1 MSKSFLNIVLFLKK
15 ELDAVFGEIIIPGT
29 IYIFISVFF
38 FIIFSNFIGLIP
50 YIFTRTSHLSIT
62 LVLAL
67 PIWLGTILFSII
79 FQYNNLLA
87 HLVPLGTPSFLIPI
101 IVIIETVRNV
111 IRPITLS
118 IRLAANIVAGHLL
131 LTLLG
136 SQGPNVSIIIIIILM
151 VRLIL
156 LLMLE
161 VAVACIQS
169 YVFTILSS
177 LYLNELIRINF
188 NKKILKYVK
197 YNMSPLSYSG
207 WISLTFIWCNWR
219 FISNYWNSI
228 LIPYKLNNIIFFRNN
243 CFDISYDS
251 MMTRY

>member
-50 YIFTRTSHLSIT
+50 YIFTRTRHLSIT

-79 FQYNNLLA
+79 FQYNRLLA
-87 HLVPLGTPSFLIPI
+87 HLVPLGTPSFLMPI
-101 IVIIETVRNV
+101 IVIIETVRNI

-136 SQGPNVSIIIIIILM
+136 SQGPNVSIIVIIILII
-151 VRLIL
+151 RLIL

-177 LYLNELIRINF
+177 LYLNELISINF
-188 NKKILKYVK
+188 NKKILK
-197 YNMSPLSYSG
+197 
-207 WISLTFIWCNWR
+207 
-219 FISNYWNSI
+219 
-228 LIPYKLNNIIFFRNN
+228 
-243 CFDISYDS
+243 
-251 MMTRY
+251 

>member
-1 MSKSFLNIVLFLKK
+1 MFICVFFFPQIYWLINSQLSKSFLNIIIFLKK
-15 ELDAVFGEIIIPGT
+15 ELDAVFGEFIIPGT
-29 IYIFISVFF
+29 IFIFISVFF

-62 LVLAL
+62 LVLAF
-67 PIWLGTILFSII
+67 PIWLGTIVFSII
-79 FQYNNLLA
+79 FQYNRLLA

-101 IVIIETVRNV
+101 IVIIETVRNI

-136 SQGPNVSIIIIIILM
+136 SQGPNVSIIIIIILII
-151 VRLIL
+151 RLIL
-156 LLMLE
+156 LLILE

-188 NKKILKYVK
+188 NKKILK
-197 YNMSPLSYSG
+197 
-207 WISLTFIWCNWR
+207 
-219 FISNYWNSI
+219 
-228 LIPYKLNNIIFFRNN
+228 
-243 CFDISYDS
+243 
-251 MMTRY
+251 

>member
-1 MSKSFLNIVLFLKK
+1 MTNLFSSFDPVSRILGFSFAFNWLSVIIVLLFLPQSFWLVGSQMKK
-15 ELDAVFGEIIIPGT
+15 RFEKIIFYLILELKAVFGDLALSGT
-29 IYIFISVFF
+29 IFIYISIFF

-50 YIFTRTSHLSIT
+50 YIFTRTRHLSIT

-79 FQYNNLLA
+79 FQYNRLLA

-101 IVIIETVRNV
+101 IVIIETVRNI

-136 SQGPNVSIIIIIILM
+136 SQGPNVSIIIIIILII
-151 VRLIL
+151 RLIL

-177 LYLNELIRINF
+177 LYLNELISINF
-188 NKKILKYVK
+188 NKKILK
-197 YNMSPLSYSG
+197 
-207 WISLTFIWCNWR
+207 
-219 FISNYWNSI
+219 
-228 LIPYKLNNIIFFRNN
+228 
-243 CFDISYDS
+243 
-251 MMTRY
+251 

>member
-1 MSKSFLNIVLFLKK
+1 MGPQIFGLINSQLSKSFLNLILYLKK
-15 ELDAVFGEIIIPGT
+15 ELDAVFGDIMIQGT
-29 IYIFISVFF
+29 IFVFISFFF

-50 YIFTRTSHLSIT
+50 YIFTRTRHLSIT

-67 PIWLGTILFSII
+67 PIWLGTMIVSIV
-79 FQYNNLLA
+79 FQYNRLLA
-87 HLVPLGTPSFLIPI
+87 HLVPLGTPSFLMPI
-101 IVIIETVRNV
+101 IVIIETVRNI

-136 SQGPNVSIIIIIILM
+136 SQGPNVSIAILIILIIS
-151 VRLIL
+151 LIL
-156 LLMLE
+156 LLILE

-188 NKKILKYVK
+188 NKK
-197 YNMSPLSYSG
+197 MS
-207 WISLTFIWCNWR
+207 R
-219 FISNYWNSI
+219 
-228 LIPYKLNNIIFFRNN
+228 
-243 CFDISYDS
+243 
-251 MMTRY
+251 

>member
-50 YIFTRTSHLSIT
+50 YIFTRTRHLSIT

-79 FQYNNLLA
+79 FQYNRLLA
-87 HLVPLGTPSFLIPI
+87 HLVPLGTPSFLMPI
-101 IVIIETVRNV
+101 IVIIETVRNI

-136 SQGPNVSIIIIIILM
+136 SQGPNVSIIIIIILII
-151 VRLIL
+151 RLIL

-177 LYLNELIRINF
+177 LYLNELISINF
-188 NKKILKYVK
+188 NKKILK
-197 YNMSPLSYSG
+197 
-207 WISLTFIWCNWR
+207 
-219 FISNYWNSI
+219 
-228 LIPYKLNNIIFFRNN
+228 
-243 CFDISYDS
+243 
-251 MMTRY
+251 